1 MEFNG
6 DVHSVARLGPQPSQP
21 ACRQLKHMDWA
32 FNRTG
37 PGGRRCDVIWT
48 HSANRPAKGTNPVE
62 KLVPTTGLEPVRCYS
77 LEPES
82 SASANSATWALR
94 QFKSSGRMIRHAAAY
109 LAPPVGAEQAKTKSH
124 AGELKHWQSCSGGLA
139 RLRRLEARLNSKAKW
154 PGVLGTRAT

>member
-6 DVHSVARLGPQPSQP
+6 DVHSIARPGPQPNQP

-109 LAPPVGAEQAKTKSH
+109 LAPPVGAEQAKTKSPSPRTALQGGRIFSSWLSL
-124 AGELKHWQSCSGGLA
+124 AGA
-139 RLRRLEARLNSKAKW
+139 R
-154 PGVLGTRAT
+154 GTHGQRIDRTRCV